1 MHYILI
7 SACYVQNAV
16 QTFYTVIH
24 NYRTPLLKLV

>member
-16 QTFYTVIH
+16 QTFYITA
-24 NYRTPLLKLV
+24 TE